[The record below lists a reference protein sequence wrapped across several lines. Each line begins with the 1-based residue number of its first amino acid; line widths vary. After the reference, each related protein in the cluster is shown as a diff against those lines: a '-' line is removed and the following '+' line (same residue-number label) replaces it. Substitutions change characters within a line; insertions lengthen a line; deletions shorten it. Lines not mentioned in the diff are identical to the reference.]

1 MNNQHEPDDDFADDF
16 DADDI
21 DESQDTEDGLYSG
34 PSKSQRK
41 RDAEA
46 LQKLGEQ
53 LIALKNSDLAQFDL
67 PENLLNAIQQAR
79 SISSHG
85 GLKRQRQYIGKVM
98 RSIDASSIANKMEE
112 LRRKHE
118 VNSSH
123 FKQLEHWRDRILA
136 EGNRAIDELLLE
148 YPQADRQM
156 LRQLQRNSQ
165 KEQLAGKPPAAARQ
179 LFKYLRQLAE
189 NP

>member
-1 MNNQHEPDDDFADDF
+1 MNNQHDPDDDFDED
-16 DADDI
+16 DADENQATE
-21 DESQDTEDGLYSG
+21 ESQYSG

-46 LQKLGEQ
+46 LQKLGED
-53 LIALKNSDLAQFDL
+53 LIALKNSELAQFDL

-98 RSIDASSIANKMEE
+98 RSIDATSVINKLDE
-112 LRRKHE
+112 LRRKHDI
-118 VNSSH
+118 NSGH

-136 EGNRAIDELLLE
+136 EGNKAIDELLIE

-165 KEQLAGKPPAAARQ
+165 KEQQEGKPPAAARQ

-189 NP
+189 NN